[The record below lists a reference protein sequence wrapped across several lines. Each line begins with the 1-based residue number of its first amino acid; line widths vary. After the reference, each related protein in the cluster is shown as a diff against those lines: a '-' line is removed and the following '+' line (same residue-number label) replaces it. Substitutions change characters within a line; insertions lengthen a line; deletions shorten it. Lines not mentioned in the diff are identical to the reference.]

1 MNAELIYGVLFL
13 AVVIVIIS
21 SGGLYMWF
29 TREKPVK
36 KRPPPAP
43 PTLTPEQE
51 EHKPGTVYIPPEVP
65 RTVGTI
71 KQMVKEDP
79 KLIENVMREWIKGG
93 TAPDAIEDSEKKTKR
108 RK

>member
-1 MNAELIYGVLFL
+1 MNPELIYGILFL
-13 AVVIVIIS
+13 TVITVIIGA
-21 SGGLYMWF
+21 GGLYMWF

-36 KRPPPAP
+36 KAPPARK
-43 PTLTPEQE
+43 TTFTPE
-51 EHKPGTVYIPPEVP
+51 HGKRKPGTVYIPPEVP

-79 KLIENVMREWIKGG
+79 KLIENVLREWIKGEFLPEQ
-93 TAPDAIEDSEKKTKR
+93 TKDAEKK